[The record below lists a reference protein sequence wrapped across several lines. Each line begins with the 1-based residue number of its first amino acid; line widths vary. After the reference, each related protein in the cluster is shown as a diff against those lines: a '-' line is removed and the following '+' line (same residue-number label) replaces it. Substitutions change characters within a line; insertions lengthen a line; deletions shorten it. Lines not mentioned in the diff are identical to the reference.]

1 MADQDD
7 SSLLNKS
14 SPIALTCEDFYTK
27 RVRYLERFRERHESL
42 TTPTPTP
49 TSSYRLSKSANS
61 INEYLS
67 NNSASSDISSSAASE
82 WNHGSNFVKLGND
95 MLYLLEKDV
104 QLTKQLVDLNNAIEQ
119 LKTCFASP
127 SATTK
132 NASASSRKLTKVLSN
147 SSLSSVNS
155 FNNVEERTKELNN
168 ISKEINHV
176 SVNDDDD
183 IDDIDIVDD
192 YDDDDPFCADN
203 DGQSKKYFQRQNSA
217 LRIPVRSRSRRFA
230 TEDFTAGSSR
240 TKTKTSSL
248 NGKRNSMPFYEQN
261 RSNLHSPNSDS
272 GHSAASCSSRTPAGN
287 VVAVGSTVLICH
299 GSQSSFDSGVH
310 SASPEEREE
319 IFV

>member
-1 MADQDD
+1 M
-7 SSLLNKS
+7 
-14 SPIALTCEDFYTK
+14 
-27 RVRYLERFRERHESL
+27 
-42 TTPTPTP
+42 
-49 TSSYRLSKSANS
+49 
-61 INEYLS
+61 
-67 NNSASSDISSSAASE
+67 
-82 WNHGSNFVKLGND
+82 
-95 MLYLLEKDV
+95 LEKDV

-127 SATTK
+127 SAATK

-155 FNNVEERTKELNN
+155 LNADGERTKEPEN

-183 IDDIDIVDD
+183 DDIDGVVDD
-192 YDDDDPFCADN
+192 YDDEDELFYPDN
-203 DGQSKKYFQRQNSA
+203 HGQPKQYFQRQNSA
-217 LRIPVRSRSRRFA
+217 LRIPVRSRSKRFA
-230 TEDFTAGSSR
+230 TEDFTASSGKRNGR
-240 TKTKTSSL
+240 TKTNTRSL
-248 NGKRNSMPFYEQN
+248 NEQRNSLPMYEQN

-287 VVAVGSTVLICH
+287 VVTVGSTVLICH